1 MFDPKT
7 AQESG
12 TYVIEEKDFHI
23 VCGDGNCLLYALSQ
37 SYSLDEAKLSDL
49 RSNLSKEFE
58 KQVKNY
64 SALLDDPVYD
74 KSLLPDWYNLLDAE
88 GTEIHEMKIQILST
102 NLEKKQEINDIMKL
116 IKKDHL
122 RGWFYDF
129 INKCG
134 LTSRVKDWK
143 NVVIALK
150 KQVSLRKGFDTS
162 ITCYELSTN
171 AVHIFLGPIGPFISS
186 YFQKQIIV
194 LTQKCNLKYTYT
206 AIFGEK
212 KNDVVPLV
220 VLYSNSNHYDFWKR
234 STDL

>member
-49 RSNLSKEFE
+49 RSNLSKEFD

-64 SALLDDPVYD
+64 SALSDDPEYD
-74 KSLLPDWYNLLDAE
+74 KSLLPDWYNLLDLE
-88 GTEIHEMKIQILST
+88 FDDKKKLILST
-102 NLEKKQEINDIMKL
+102 DLKKSREINKIMRL
-116 IKKDHL
+116 FQEDHL
-122 RGWFYDF
+122 CDWFYDF

-134 LTSRVKDWK
+134 LTPEVKDRI

-150 KQVSLRKGFDTS
+150 NLVSLRKGFDTS

-171 AVHIFLGPIGPFISS
+171 AVHILLGPIGPFISS

-194 LTQKCNLKYTYT
+194 LTQKFNLKYTCT

-212 KNDVVPLV
+212 ENDVDPLV
-220 VLYSNSNHYDFWKR
+220 VLYSNSDHYDFWNR
-234 STDL
+234 FTDL